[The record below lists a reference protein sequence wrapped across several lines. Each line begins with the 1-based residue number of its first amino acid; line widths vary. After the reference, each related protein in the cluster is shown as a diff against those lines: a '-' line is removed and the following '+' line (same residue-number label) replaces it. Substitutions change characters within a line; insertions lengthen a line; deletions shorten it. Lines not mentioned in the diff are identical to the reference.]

1 MVRRVFKQT
10 AVMVFAAAMLTGV
23 AAPAQAACVPWKSAG
38 ALISKNSLISG
49 SALYGM
55 VQAKTGGKVISATLC
70 ESGGRFVY
78 QVVVLGKKGDVRK
91 LNVDARTGRF

>member
-1 MVRRVFKQT
+1 MVGRVFKQIT
-10 AVMVFAAAMLTGV
+10 VMVFAVV
-23 AAPAQAACVPWKSAG
+23 ALAGASAPAQAGCVPWKSAG

-49 SALYGM
+49 GALYGI
-55 VQAKTGGKVISATLC
+55 VQSKTGGKVISATLC

-78 QVVVLGKKGDVRK
+78 KVVVLGKKGDVRK